1 MATRSLPALF
11 AAAGLTAC
19 FSGPSLD
26 VRVDPVKLGGG
37 AGVTVPDGYFAHQT
51 IDCSGTDDIRLE
63 NAYIETVGTAI
74 RATDACSITL
84 VHSQIISRAGV
95 ALVADGAGDINL
107 EDCLVDGAAGAIKVT
122 GAGDV
127 NAQGSTIVGSI
138 RAGEAGDFNPS
149 ADTVVRSH

>member
-1 MATRSLPALF
+1 MATRSIFLLF
-11 AAAGLTAC
+11 AAASLTAC
-19 FSGPSLD
+19 FSGPSLGLH
-26 VRVDPVKLGGG
+26 VDAPTLG
-37 AGVTVPDGYFAHQT
+37 AEIVVPAGYFAHQT

-74 RATDACSITL
+74 RATDACTITL

-107 EDCLVDGAAGAIKVT
+107 VDCVVDGAHGAIKVT

-127 NAQGSTIVGSI
+127 NAQGSTIIGAI
-138 RAGEAGDFNPS
+138 RTGEAGDFNPS